1 MEADGSTPKP
11 AQPGAEA
18 PQASAQLTRLALE
31 AGPLIVFFVTN
42 SFYGIM
48 VGTACFMVAT
58 LVSLALSLRLEGR
71 VPIMPLVGCV
81 FVLAFGGLTLLL
93 DNDLFIKIKP
103 TVVNLLFAGI
113 LFAGL
118 AMRRNLLK
126 LLMGSVLNLTERGWQ
141 LLTLRWACFFV
152 FLAGLNEVVWRSF
165 STDTWVSFK
174 LFGILPLS
182 LAFALAQVPLIHRY
196 QHPEQSGTD

>member
-1 MEADGSTPKP
+1 MAPDGSTPKP
-11 AQPGAEA
+11 AP
-18 PQASAQLTRLALE
+18 PSAQAQQDAAPLTRLALE
-31 AGPLIVFFVTN
+31 AGPLIVFFVAN

-48 VGTACFMVAT
+48 AGTACFMVAT

-71 VPIMPLVGCV
+71 LPIMPLVGCV

-103 TVVNLLFAGI
+103 TFVNLLFAGT
-113 LFAGL
+113 LFVGL
-118 AMRRNLLK
+118 LMRRNLLG
-126 LLMGSVLNLTERGWQ
+126 LLMGGVLHLTERGWR

-152 FLAGLNEVVWRSF
+152 FLAVLNEVVWRSF

-182 LAFALAQVPLIHRY
+182 LAFALAQVPLIQRY
-196 QHPEQSGTD
+196 QHPEQPDAG